1 MTTLL
6 VMTTGQT
13 DVQLVMNGVR
23 CELRKDRCAA
33 LHDELEQ
40 RRAEWHFVDAPCY
53 KQEPPVE
60 ALPEGA
66 FSLCTPKLDAVL
78 CRVVPAA
85 ALLLETRRN
94 ASAAPGDPRFAGAV
108 LKSRLE
114 TRGVVR
120 VYRCTYLQ
128 NNERLE
134 DPDQPLDAVVRREV
148 VRRLEA
154 ALCNAIAN
162 VKPSRFVVTATGGFP
177 VISNLVEEMVRLHA
191 GELDVEVLEIAD
203 GTRATPPTPD
213 RAVPRVSVP
222 EPLVSF
228 QSRRRA
234 LEQITKGNLLGA
246 WAIVEPLHVHETE
259 RVWTQVVDWLRCFA
273 SSLPMPHG
281 CDLQVLV
288 HPRMAVR
295 AALRVELALRA
306 GDIPRAVH
314 GTVAFCEAAVWD
326 KLLEYFERDASNPR
340 CLKLREG
347 KPKPTGKLLRD
358 GGDDD
363 RNCHDKKN
371 RKKNRPFERK
381 TCPDGKQGF
390 WFHESGT
397 GCFAHDYVG
406 SEPLKALHDA
416 VQQVKQL
423 RNDVAHNEPT
433 PKLMAEARERM
444 QKARLWS
451 SEDTFLS
458 QPLVQ
463 NVLKELGESQPDQLL
478 ECLLARVR
486 QRLTAVVTL

>member
-33 LHDELEQ
+33 LHDEIEQ
-40 RRAEWHFVDAPCY
+40 RRAEWHFVDAPCR

-60 ALPEGA
+60 ALPEGT

-85 ALLLETRRN
+85 VLLLETRRN

-108 LKSRLE
+108 LKARLE
-114 TRGVVR
+114 ARGVIR
-120 VYRCTYLQ
+120 IYRCTYLQ
-128 NNERLE
+128 NDERLE
-134 DPDQPLDAVVRREV
+134 NPDQPLDAVVRREV

-154 ALCNAIAN
+154 AICNAIVN

-177 VISNLVEEMVRLHA
+177 VISNLVEEIVRLHA

-203 GTRATPPTPD
+203 GTRANPPTAD

-234 LEQITKGNLLGA
+234 LEQITRGNLLGA
-246 WAIVEPLHVHETE
+246 WAIVEPLHAHETE
-259 RVWTQVVDWLRCFA
+259 QAWTQVVDWLRCFA
-273 SSLPMPHG
+273 SSLPMPG
-281 CDLQVLV
+281 ACDLRVLV

-326 KLLEYFERDASNPR
+326 WLLEYFERDASNPR
-340 CLKLREG
+340 FLKLREG
-347 KPKPTGKLLRD
+347 KPAPTGNLLRD

-363 RNCHDKKN
+363 
-371 RKKNRPFERK
+371 KNRPFENK
-381 TCPDGKQGF
+381 TKNGQTGF
-390 WFHESGT
+390 WFHESGA
-397 GCFAHDYVG
+397 GRFACYYVR
-406 SEPLKALHDA
+406 SKPLKNLLDA
-416 VQQVKQL
+416 IEKVKQL

-433 PKLMAEARERM
+433 PKLMDGARCQM
-444 QKARLWS
+444 QKAGLWS
-451 SEDTFLS
+451 CKGTFLS
-458 QPLVQ
+458 QKLVQ
-463 NVLKELGESQPDQLL
+463 DVLVELGEGQPDQLL
-478 ECLLARVR
+478 ERLLAEVR
-486 QRLTAVVTL
+486 QRLTAVDTL

>member
-13 DVQLVMNGVR
+13 DVQLVMDDVR
-23 CELRKDRCAA
+23 YELRKDRCAG

-40 RRAEWHFVDAPCY
+40 RRAQWYFVDAPCR
-53 KQEPPVE
+53 KQEQPVE
-60 ALPEGA
+60 ALPEDT

-85 ALLLETRRN
+85 VLLLETRRN

-108 LKSRLE
+108 LKARLE
-114 TRGVVR
+114 ARGVIR
-120 VYRCTYLQ
+120 IYRCTYLQ
-128 NNERLE
+128 NDERLE
-134 DPDQPLDAVVRREV
+134 NPDQPLDAVVRREV

-154 ALCNAIAN
+154 AICNAIVN

-177 VISNLVEEMVRLHA
+177 VISNLVEEIVRLHA

-203 GTRATPPTPD
+203 GTRANPPTAD

-234 LEQITKGNLLGA
+234 LEQITRGNLLGA
-246 WAIVEPLHVHETE
+246 WAIVEPLHAHKTE
-259 RVWTQVVDWLRCFA
+259 QTWTQVVDWLRCFA
-273 SSLPMPHG
+273 SSLPMPDA
-281 CDLQVLV
+281 CDLRVLV

-326 KLLEYFERDASNPR
+326 WLLEYFERDASNPR
-340 CLKLREG
+340 FLKLREG
-347 KPKPTGKLLRD
+347 KPAPTGNLLRD

-363 RNCHDKKN
+363 
-371 RKKNRPFERK
+371 KNRPFENK
-381 TCPDGKQGF
+381 TKNGQTGF
-390 WFHESGT
+390 WFHESGA
-397 GCFAHDYVG
+397 GRFACYYVR
-406 SEPLKALHDA
+406 SKPLKNLLDA
-416 VQQVKQL
+416 IEKVKQL

-433 PKLMAEARERM
+433 PKLMDGARCQM
-444 QKARLWS
+444 QKAGLWS
-451 SEDTFLS
+451 CKGTFLS
-458 QPLVQ
+458 QKLVQ
-463 NVLKELGESQPDQLL
+463 DVLVELGESQPDQLL
-478 ECLLARVR
+478 ERLLAEVR
-486 QRLTAVVTL
+486 QRLTAVDTL

>member
-13 DVQLVMNGVR
+13 DVQLVMNGIR

-33 LHDELEQ
+33 LHDEIEQ
-40 RRAEWHFVDAPCY
+40 RRAEWHFVDAPCR

-60 ALPEGA
+60 ALPERT

-85 ALLLETRRN
+85 VLLLETRRN

-108 LKSRLE
+108 LKARLE
-114 TRGVVR
+114 ARGVIR
-120 VYRCTYLQ
+120 IYRCTYLQ
-128 NNERLE
+128 NDERLE

-154 ALCNAIAN
+154 AICNAIAN

-177 VISNLVEEMVRLHA
+177 VISNLVEEIVRLHA

-203 GTRATPPTPD
+203 GTRATPPTAD
-213 RAVPRVSVP
+213 RAVPRVSIP

-234 LEQITKGNLLGA
+234 LEQITRGNLLGA
-246 WAIVEPLHVHETE
+246 WAIVEPLHAHETE
-259 RVWTQVVDWLRCFA
+259 QTWTQVVDWLRCFA
-273 SSLPMPHG
+273 SSLPMPDA
-281 CDLQVLV
+281 CNLRVLV

-326 KLLEYFERDASNPR
+326 RLLEYFGRDASDPR
-340 CLKLREG
+340 FLKLREG
-347 KPKPTGKLLRD
+347 KPAPTGNLLRD
-358 GGDDD
+358 GGDDNK
-363 RNCHDKKN
+363 NCDN
-371 RKKNRPFERK
+371 KNRPFENK
-381 TCPDGKQGF
+381 TKNGQTGF
-390 WFHESGT
+390 LFHESGA
-397 GCFAHDYVG
+397 GRFARDYVG

-416 VQQVKQL
+416 IEKVKQL

-433 PKLMAEARERM
+433 PELMDKARGRM
-444 QKARLWS
+444 QDAGLWS
-451 SEDTFLS
+451 SENTFLS

-478 ECLLARVR
+478 ECLLAKVR
-486 QRLTAVVTL
+486 QRLTAVDTL